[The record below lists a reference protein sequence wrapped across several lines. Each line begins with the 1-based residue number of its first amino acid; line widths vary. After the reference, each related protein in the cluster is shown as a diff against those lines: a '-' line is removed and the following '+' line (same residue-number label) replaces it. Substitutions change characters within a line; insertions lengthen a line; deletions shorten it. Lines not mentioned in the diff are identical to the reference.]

1 MILPICIYGHD
12 VLRKVALPVEGA
24 SEAVATLIR
33 DMVETMYHAEGIG
46 LAAPQVGKPLQI
58 FVVDVTH
65 LADEI
70 SEDHDGD
77 PPPVLD
83 GPQVFINPIIEE
95 VPDSDSVG
103 FEEGCLSIPLL
114 REFVDRPETVSVQ
127 YLDGEFQRH
136 HIVARGMLARV
147 IQHEYDHLQG
157 VLFVDHLSV
166 LKRRLLRR
174 RLRQIALGD
183 IEADYPVVAP
193 SV

>member
-12 VLRKVALPVEGA
+12 VLREVAQPIEGA
-24 SEAVATLIR
+24 SEEVATLIR

-58 FVVDVTH
+58 FVVDVAH
-65 LADEI
+65 LADQIAE
-70 SEDHDGD
+70 EHDGK
-77 PPPVLD
+77 PPPVLN

-95 VPDSDSVG
+95 VPDSESVG
-103 FEEGCLSIPLL
+103 FEEGCLSIPAL
-114 REFVDRPETVSVQ
+114 REFVDRPESVSITYQ
-127 YLDGEFQRH
+127 DGDFQGREF
-136 HIVARGMLARV
+136 VARGMLARV

-157 VLFVDHLSV
+157 VLFVDHLSA

-183 IEADYPVVAP
+183 IEADYPVVVP